1 MRKSTRFWSVFLAL
15 VLVLSMVFSFAAMAA
30 DVPGAQEQ
38 AAMYNHHRIPGL
50 EGLENGRDLGGYIT
64 PDGRQIKFGLLLRTA
79 KLADA
84 TDGDLAVLEDMDV
97 SKVIDLRMLYERVT
111 KPDQKVDGAENVWI
125 STQTIPNIFVI
136 TGEDWMAMLK
146 AIKSGVMDTYMTNM
160 YRQLISD
167 PIAICGTRRFFNE
180 LLESNGETV
189 LWHCTSGKDRTGI
202 EAVMLMAAL
211 GFDEEQIRAEYLNTN
226 VLMADEMQA
235 AYDKAYKYTH
245 SNKIATEFFK
255 YEGVQESWL
264 DVALSVVDRYGGLD
278 SYLRG
283 TIGLTDADFAQ
294 LQQIYLEPA
303 A

>member
-1 MRKSTRFWSVFLAL
+1 MKIAVTYEDGQVFQHFGHTERF
-15 VLVLSMVFSFAAMAA
+15 
-30 DVPGAQEQ
+30 
-38 AAMYNHHRIPGL
+38 
-50 EGLENGRDLGGYIT
+50 
-64 PDGRQIKFGLLLRTA
+64 K
-79 KLADA
+79 
-84 TDGDLAVLEDMDV
+84 
-97 SKVIDLRMLYERVT
+97 LYEVE
-111 KPDQKVDGAENVWI
+111 DGNVV
-125 STQTIPNIFVI
+125 ST
-136 TGEDWMAMLK
+136 
-146 AIKSGVMDTYMTNM
+146 
-160 YRQLISD
+160 
-167 PIAICGTRRFFNE
+167 E

-226 VLMADEMQA
+226 VLMAGEMQA